1 MAICRWKYQWKRII
15 MFSGKFRILHGSY
28 SEVFMIN
35 IISISIIDFDINAG
49 TFLHYFLI
57 WYQRNYSGWE
67 KYHIVNVTVNNMV
80 MQLVYFWIFYSNFKF
95 FIMIQQDAVWEM
107 IYKLNLQI
115 RFGTKNTTIKL
126 QKKARFTENKW
137 YRIIIKS

>member
-1 MAICRWKYQWKRII
+1 MKISMKTYYYV
-15 MFSGKFRILHGSY
+15 FRKISDFAWILFRSIY
-28 SEVFMIN
+28 DEYYL
-35 IISISIIDFDINAG
+35 SISIIDFDINAG

-126 QKKARFTENKW
+126 QKKGRFTEK
-137 YRIIIKS
+137 K